1 MKAWPPK
8 PGLTDITST
17 RSIMSMTY
25 SMALIGVR
33 RIERDAGLLAER
45 ADRLQRAMQ
54 MRAGLGMHRDV
65 IAAGLGEGLEI
76 GIARRDH
83 QMRVEDLLGVRAHR
97 LDDVGAEGNVGDEMP
112 VHHVEMDPV
121 GAGGI
126 DGADLFAQSGEIRRQ
141 DRRRDDEGA

>member
-17 RSIMSMTY
+17 RSIRSMTY
-25 SMALIGVR
+25 SIALTGVPGLSD
-33 RIERDAGLLAER
+33 DAGLLAER

-54 MRAGLGMHRDV
+54 MRTGLGMDRDV
-65 IAAGLGEGLEI
+65 IAAGLGEGFEI
-76 GIARRDH
+76 GIAGRDH

-97 LDDVGAEGNVGDEMP
+97 LDDVGAVGNVGNEMS

-121 GAGGI
+121 GAGRI
-126 DGADLFAQSGEIRRQ
+126 DGADLFAELGEIRRQ
-141 DRRRDDEGA
+141 DRRRDDEGT